1 MALYEPAKTSLGEL
15 PEFNQEV
22 QTYEMKVP
30 DSANEVL
37 IYTFVTTSGEGEF
50 QRGYYEISTTKDG
63 KQFPQYMNVATGQGV
78 KAVNSSNMWFPKGDG
93 KLSIK
98 LVHGSEK
105 KTSIKGK
112 AADWSEVFIIGY
124 RCRQMSKTSV
134 KWTNTC
140 FARRKLYN

>member
-1 MALYEPAKTSLGEL
+1 MALYEPAKTSLGQL
-15 PEFNQEV
+15 PEFDQDV
-22 QTYEMKVP
+22 QTYDMKLP

-37 IYTFVTTSGEGEF
+37 IYTFVTTSAEGEF

-63 KQFPQYMNVATGQGV
+63 KQFTQYMNVATGQGV

-112 AADWSEVFIIGY
+112 VADWSEVFIIGY
-124 RCRQMSKTSV
+124 R
-134 KWTNTC
+134 
-140 FARRKLYN
+140 

>member
-1 MALYEPAKTSLGEL
+1 MALYEPAKTSLGKL
-15 PEFNQEV
+15 PECNEDV
-22 QTYEMKVP
+22 QTYEMKLP

-50 QRGYYEISTTKDG
+50 QRGYYEISTTKEG
-63 KQFPQYMNVATGQGV
+63 KKFTQYMNVATGQGV

-93 KLSIK
+93 ILTIQ

-112 AADWSEVFIIGY
+112 VADCSEVFVIGY
-124 RCRQMSKTSV
+124 R
-134 KWTNTC
+134 
-140 FARRKLYN
+140 